1 MQPLGRN
8 QTVGNRNKNPSGFT
22 GCREARLDSPKRL
35 LLVLLLE
42 ALGPGAVALKDA
54 VCKRVLQKR
63 WHKIFPRE
71 GPFDASCS
79 VALTMGICPGLGV
92 RWAAPTRVP
101 RLLSRLL
108 RPIPGCIGGRPGAG
122 GGPGAACGVSAPAPH
137 HQHHA
142 EQVGPTFPSKPEHFL
157 GGFCT
162 TNTFQEPSHIPPQCA
177 IPLGTEGREPYGDA
191 RSRRGDAGSF
201 PRVGRSRPK
210 RWGPAGP
217 HASLPPPAFP
227 PLQI

>member
-22 GCREARLDSPKRL
+22 GCREAQLDSPKRL

-92 RWAAPTRVP
+92 RWAAPDPCPQAALPAPPSHP
-101 RLLSRLL
+101 RLHRRQTGCWRGTGCCLWGLSASST
-108 RPIPGCIGGRPGAG
+108 P
-122 GGPGAACGVSAPAPH
+122 PAP
-137 HQHHA
+137 
-142 EQVGPTFPSKPEHFL
+142 
-157 GGFCT
+157 
-162 TNTFQEPSHIPPQCA
+162 
-177 IPLGTEGREPYGDA
+177 
-191 RSRRGDAGSF
+191 RRT
-201 PRVGRSRPK
+201 GRSHLSQQARALF
-210 RWGPAGP
+210 RRIL
-217 HASLPPPAFP
+217 HN
-227 PLQI
+227 